1 MRRRPP
7 CLIELPDDD
16 YLDLVSL
23 LKDGRTEQRV
33 ARRARI
39 LLAMANPETVVQELA
54 EKLEVSRN
62 TIRYVSRRYEEV
74 GIEALFDA
82 PRAGRPREISPPPTS
97 GN

>member
-7 CLIELPDDD
+7 CLIELSDDD

-33 ARRARI
+33 ARRAHI

-54 EKLEVSRN
+54 AKLDLSRN

-74 GIEALFDA
+74 GIDALFDA
-82 PRAGRPREISPPPTS
+82 PRPGRPREIPPPPTR